1 VSIVC
6 PWLIALIASHRS
18 SAALAYFIWEPREIV
33 CRLRHVRV
41 PTYTALFLLALASAC
56 GVESAAGGDRT
67 TSLGKTDSTGDV
79 TSTTSELTS
88 PSGLR
93 CPDDL
98 FEIGSIDY
106 ASGTVGADSPIEA
119 AAIYLGVEPDGSA
132 FDATPKESGRVLVLY
147 KPTSEPPTAAFT
159 VVDYWDLGWLV
170 ETVETCAG
178 SKESGPP
185 AGINLP

>member
-1 VSIVC
+1 M
-6 PWLIALIASHRS
+6 
-18 SAALAYFIWEPREIV
+18 
-33 CRLRHVRV
+33 RL
-41 PTYTALFLLALASAC
+41 PTYVALFILTLASAC
-56 GVESAAGGDRT
+56 GVESSAGGDRT
-67 TSLGKTDSTGDV
+67 TSLGTTDSTGDI
-79 TSTTSELTS
+79 TSTTSEFTS

-132 FDATPKESGRVLVLY
+132 FDATPKESERVLVLY

-185 AGINLP
+185 AGINLS